1 MKLAEFQLKLKQ
13 KGLQAFLVT
22 HDNMFLNQDILD
34 SENKILELTGF
45 TGSAGVLLVT
55 PSKAWLL
62 VDGRYAIQARL
73 ETKRKKIT
81 VVDSQ
86 SFTVDVVT
94 LCVKNKINTLC
105 YNPWCVSASDVSF
118 YAGKIGLKPA
128 EEVLPS
134 VPVPPSKVYQHD
146 LKYTKLSAQ
155 EKCESVAKS
164 LLQGADALLISA
176 ADDVSWLCN
185 LRSVLLPYTPV
196 LRAYAL
202 LNRQGGVQLFAD
214 DVQGFGIILPMKA
227 LEKVLERYK
236 GKTILYN
243 PDTTPQ
249 KMLDMVKGINFKR
262 LFFNPLLNMK
272 ATKNKTELK
281 GYQEAHLQDGIAVT
295 KFLYWLHQ
303 QKKNKLTELDVV
315 EKLHEFRA
323 KRPLFVSESFATI
336 AATGAHAAIVHYQP
350 SKKTNEP
357 LEKNSVLLLD
367 SGGQYLNGTTDVT
380 RTIAIGKPSKQM
392 ITDFTLVLKAHI
404 RLATAVFPENASG
417 RALDALARSVL
428 WQEGKDYRH
437 GTGHG
442 VGYFLN
448 VHEGPFN
455 MNLNTTAHIKA
466 NYVTSIEP
474 GYYLENKYG
483 IRLENLVYSVPAK
496 QKGFLKFENL
506 TLIPID
512 KKLINPYLLSD
523 GEREWLDNY
532 HQNVWRC
539 LAPYMDKNE
548 AEWLK
553 AACSPLI

>member
-1 MKLAEFQLKLKQ
+1 MTLKEFQKKLKDNAI
-13 KGLQAFLVT
+13 KAFLVT
-22 HDNMFLNQDILD
+22 HDNMFLGQDILE

-45 TGSAGVLLVT
+45 TGSAGILLVT

-73 ETKRKKIT
+73 ETDPKKIT
-81 VVDSQ
+81 VIESK
-86 SFTVDVVT
+86 SFTVDVVV
-94 LCVKNKINTLC
+94 LCVKYKISTLC
-105 YNPWCVSASDVSF
+105 YNPWCISVSDVNF
-118 YAGKIGLKPA
+118 YAPKITLKPV
-128 EEVLPS
+128 ENILPCTI
-134 VPVPPSKVYQHD
+134 VPPAKVYQHA
-146 LKYTKLSAQ
+146 LKYTQLSAK
-155 EKCESVAKS
+155 EKCETVAKS
-164 LLQGADALLISA
+164 LLQGADALLICA

-202 LNRQGGVQLFAD
+202 LNRQGGIQLFAD
-214 DVQGFGIILPMKA
+214 DVKGFGIILPMKA
-227 LEKVLERYK
+227 LPKVLEKYK
-236 GKTILYN
+236 GKTVLYN
-243 PDTTPQ
+243 ADTTPQ
-249 KMLDMVKGINFKR
+249 KMLDMVQGINFKR
-262 LFFNPLLNMK
+262 LFFNTLLDMK
-272 ATKNKTELK
+272 ASKNKTELK
-281 GYQEAHLQDGIAVT
+281 GYRDAHLEDGIAVT

-303 QKKNKLTELDVV
+303 QKNKLTELDVV

-392 ITDFTLVLKAHI
+392 ITDFTLVLKAHL
-404 RLATAVFPENASG
+404 RLISAVFPENTSG
-417 RALDALARSVL
+417 QALDTLARSVL
-428 WQEGKDYRH
+428 WQEGKDYSH

-442 VGYFLN
+442 VGHFLN
-448 VHEGPFN
+448 VHEGPFG
-455 MNLNTTAHIKA
+455 MKVRTTSHIKA
-466 NYVTSIEP
+466 DYVTSVEP

-483 IRLENLVYSVPAK
+483 IRIENLVYSVPAK

-512 KKLINPYLLSD
+512 KTLINPYLLSV
-523 GEREWLDNY
+523 GERDALNNY
-532 HQNVWRC
+532 HQRVWHC

-548 AEWLK
+548 AKWLK
-553 AACSPLI
+553 AACSPL